1 MSTLTFEAALSV
13 VLAHTLVYE
22 SRRGVDE
29 ALGHRDWF
37 LVAGGDPP
45 PSTKGESTNDMMAA
59 WSNWLP
65 TLLKQQSDTTNQ
77 LAPGQNQAALDLSKQ
92 FMPQFT
98 DQGIAQDKQQRL
110 GQAANDLAVL
120 NGPGKEL
127 TSAALAAQEQ
137 ADPEFYKERAQSSDA
152 LTKLFGSLDTPTGQL
167 SGGEQ
172 AAIERSNA
180 QDNNRNGVVNPTA
193 TSTITNAMNFG
204 NAAAAK
210 KQQQQGAISAAVN
223 TATGQ
228 MPASKSGIDTFQL
241 TTGRSSMPNQG
252 LSQFAGTKDLAGA
265 NAQASSGLMGN
276 IQSNMANAQNIN
288 ANRRD
293 SLDRMSQVLGSM
305 PSVSCCW
312 IWRERYG
319 SGAAIPWYVR
329 ASRDLHYTPRRRSG
343 YQRMSRAIIPAMRRS
358 RVARF
363 ALDFVMFW
371 PLASHAKWLFTGRGL
386 GWLMHP
392 VATFYLT
399 LWSLL
404 GSNDTAS
411 VEAYG

>member
-22 SRRGVDE
+22 SRQAVD
-29 ALGHRDWF
+29 AAMGHRDWYYN
-37 LVAGGDPP
+37 AGGDPP
-45 PSTKGESTNDMMAA
+45 PSTKGESTDDMMASWA
-59 WSNWLP
+59 KWLP
-65 TLLKQQSDTTNQ
+65 TLLEQQSNTTNR
-77 LAPGQNQAALDLSKQ
+77 LAPGQNQAALDLSRQ

-98 DQGIAQDKQQRL
+98 EQGIAQDRQQRL
-110 GQAANDLAVL
+110 GQAANDLSVL
-120 NGPGKEL
+120 NGPGDEL
-127 TSAALAAQEQ
+127 ARRAMEVQRQ
-137 ADPEFYKERAQSSDA
+137 ADPEFYRTREQASDA
-152 LTKLFGSLDTPTGQL
+152 LGKLFGSLETPTGEL
-167 SGGEQ
+167 TGGARAE
-172 AAIERSNA
+172 IERSNA
-180 QDNNRNGVVNPTA
+180 QDNARNGIVNPTA

-204 NAAAAK
+204 RAGEAR

-223 TATGQ
+223 TATAN
-228 MPASKSGIDTFQL
+228 MPASKSGVDTFQL
-241 TTGRSSMPNQG
+241 TTGRTSMPNTG
-252 LSQFAGTKDLAGA
+252 LSQFAGTHDLASS

-293 SLDRMSQVLGSM
+293 GLDRVAQTLGSI

-329 ASRDLHYTPRRRSG
+329 ASRDRHYTPRRRSG
-343 YQRMSRAIIPAMRRS
+343 YQRMSRAIIPAMQRS
-358 RVARF
+358 RIMRF
-363 ALDFVMFW
+363 ALDLVMFL
-371 PLASHAKWLFTGRGL
+371 PLSAHAKWLFTGRGL
-386 GWLMHP
+386 GWLMQP